1 MILDQ
6 ETVRNL
12 NAIVFLRKL
21 VFLKEISL
29 KIIIYGE
36 VPH

>member
-12 NAIVFLRKL
+12 NAIVFE
-21 VFLKEISL
+21 EISIF
-29 KIIIYGE
+29 KANFFENYYIW
-36 VPH
+36 